1 MKIEI
6 MNENWGIPSFSGHFS
21 EFEQKVFRS
30 LKISFPT
37 YPQYRSIRRPN
48 SIQLWPKMTNNIEA
62 IHIFCYCN
70 IVTNP
75 YDTKKNSWIKFC
87 WTYPGFKGRSVIR
100 PSSFRYKAI
109 WWPYN
114 GTWPYN
120 GQKSL
125 WPYKSRSSRFFK
137 TPKGLVS
144 DKRPWPY
151 NRGNTVWIFLKI
163 H

>member
-1 MKIEI
+1 MTK
-6 MNENWGIPSFSGHFS
+6 ND
-21 EFEQKVFRS
+21 K
-30 LKISFPT
+30 
-37 YPQYRSIRRPN
+37 QYRSYSYFLLLQYRN
-48 SIQLWPKMTNNIEA
+48 QSLW
-62 IHIFCYCN
+62 Y
-70 IVTNP
+70 
-75 YDTKKNSWIKFC
+75 KKNSWIKFC

-151 NRGNTVWIFLKI
+151 NRGNTVILNTFVNSRIYKSGKRKVVSIDTHEWVKCISQKANSLLMKFSENRNRDCI
-163 H
+163 MI